1 MASNVHGEPS
11 FNLFICSRIRVRLT
25 ELKALDIIVYG
36 CYFCDCTL
44 LILFLLVSD
53 QYVLEEILL
62 ESGKFLSLF
71 QTGIE
76 IACCKLLGKSII
88 TDRLSLYLYVLMD
101 RKQI

>member
-1 MASNVHGEPS
+1 M
-11 FNLFICSRIRVRLT
+11 
-25 ELKALDIIVYG
+25 YG